1 MFSLFR
7 NFNNKISIINRFN
20 TLPNV
25 PKIQNESDNIP
36 VHTAKKYRPVLF
48 SCY

>member
-1 MFSLFR
+1 MFSLLR
-7 NFNNKISIINRFN
+7 NFNNKISIINRLN

-25 PKIQNESDNIP
+25 PKIQNEPDNIP
-36 VHTAKKYRPVLF
+36 FHTAKKYRPALI